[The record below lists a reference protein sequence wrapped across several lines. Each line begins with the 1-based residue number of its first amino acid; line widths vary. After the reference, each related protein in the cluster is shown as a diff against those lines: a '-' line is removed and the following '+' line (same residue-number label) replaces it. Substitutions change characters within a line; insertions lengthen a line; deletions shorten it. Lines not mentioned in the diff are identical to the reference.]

1 MSKKPTMKEWMS
13 ICDNLTDGQTVGAM
27 DALIDAANPYI
38 FNPKREGWD
47 LRWEVERLE
56 KLVAK
61 RDAEIGSLRFDL
73 VMLKAELNAIRGRR
87 NEQS

>member
-1 MSKKPTMKEWMS
+1 MSKKPTMKEWMG

-47 LRWEVERLE
+47 LRWEIERLE

-61 RDAEIGSLRFDL
+61 RDAEITTLRFD
-73 VMLKAELNAIRGRR
+73 VAMLKAELNSVRGKKA
-87 NEQS
+87 

>member
-13 ICDNLTDGQTVGAM
+13 ICDNLTDGQTVA
-27 DALIDAANPYI
+27 
-38 FNPKREGWD
+38 REAWD

-61 RDAEIGSLRFDL
+61 RDAEITALRFDNA
-73 VMLKAELNAIRGRR
+73 MLKAELNSVRGKR
-87 NEQS
+87 